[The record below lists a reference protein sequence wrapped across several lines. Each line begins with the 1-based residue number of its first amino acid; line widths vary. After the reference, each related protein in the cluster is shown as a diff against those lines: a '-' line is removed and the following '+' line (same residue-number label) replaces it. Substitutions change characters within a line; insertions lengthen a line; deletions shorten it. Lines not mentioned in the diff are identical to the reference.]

1 MPLTATKKA
10 AKVAQRRLRRACE
23 EVRQEWTNR
32 QRRQRRVEAF
42 QMQSRLAE
50 AIGVSRPALA
60 KAVAPR

>member
-1 MPLTATKKA
+1 MPLTMTKKA
-10 AKVAQRRLRRACE
+10 ARATQRRLRRACE

-50 AIGVSRPALA
+50 TLGISRPALA
-60 KAVAPR
+60 KTVAPR

>member
-10 AKVAQRRLRRACE
+10 AKVAQRRLRQACD

-42 QMQSRLAE
+42 QMQNRLAE

-60 KAVAPR
+60 KAALPR